1 MATKKT
7 KEPKLILIA
16 VGQIDCTAGDG
27 VISYARACKSK
38 QEAAEWLEADFNAEA
53 ECHEWDTIKVE
64 EKDIKDGKEFRSP
77 IDDSDHDYVW
87 KVIYQD

>member
-27 VISYARACKSK
+27 VIAYARAC
-38 QEAAEWLEADFNAEA
+38 
-53 ECHEWDTIKVE
+53 
-64 EKDIKDGKEFRSP
+64 
-77 IDDSDHDYVW
+77 
-87 KVIYQD
+87 